1 MSWGTEMAFN
11 FSNFN
16 RPSFIFGGELTPEG
30 EDGLAKLNPRLST
43 LEIASDVN
51 EIARVWLASP
61 GPLYKGVLM
70 SPERLREQTDPSGPR
85 NHTFVFQY
93 NPATLRVTHEM
104 ELGEVDTPG
113 TVLPS
118 TYFVRGK
125 PIRISF
131 TLEMQSKF
139 PDTEAEATF
148 MAEHGLEAHIS
159 ALQAFTQSSDYLAG
173 RAADIAVR
181 RPPKTIFSLG
191 RRFAVPV
198 WIQKIDIQYLEW
210 RRDMVPS
217 RAAADIDLIVA
228 GVDEVS
234 LAWVRS
240 IGDFANRYND
250 RSEGVTPIDQR
261 ISQ

>member
-1 MSWGTEMAFN
+1 MPFN

-30 EDGLAKLNPRLST
+30 ADGLARLHPQLSV
-43 LEIASDVN
+43 LEQASDIN
-51 EIARVWLASP
+51 EIAKVWLSAP
-61 GPLYKGVLM
+61 GPIYKGVLM

-93 NPATLRVTHEM
+93 NPATLRVTHEI

-113 TVLPS
+113 TMIPS
-118 TYFVRGK
+118 MHFVRGK

-139 PDTEAEATF
+139 PDTEPEAIF
-148 MAEHGLEAHIS
+148 MAEHGLESHIS

-173 RAADIAVR
+173 RTEDIAFR

-191 RRFAVPV
+191 RRFSVPV
-198 WIQKIDIQYLEW
+198 WIQKIDINYLEW

-217 RAAADIDLIVA
+217 RAAAELDLIVS

-240 IGDFANRYND
+240 IGDFASRYND
-250 RSEGVTPIDQR
+250 RAEGATTFDPN
-261 ISQ
+261 ISK